1 LGPASHGEIQSWI
14 EGQPG
19 CRIKGGLAFYYGRKD
34 MDIKVL
40 LVDNEE
46 NIREALKYG
55 LNSKGIFNIEEASNG
70 MEALLKAIGI
80 RPDIILL
87 DVTMPVMDG
96 IQAYKRLK
104 ENPET
109 RHIPVILLT
118 ANPYKDILQEIKITV
133 DEYLEKPCEIEK
145 LFTRIKKVLSL
156 GRSRDYGYTK

>member
-1 LGPASHGEIQSWI
+1 
-14 EGQPG
+14 
-19 CRIKGGLAFYYGRKD
+19 

-46 NIREALKYG
+46 NIRAALKYG
-55 LNSKGIFNIEEASNG
+55 LNIKGIFNIEEASNG

-118 ANPYKDILQEIKITV
+118 AKPYKEIFQEIKITA
-133 DEYLEKPCEIEK
+133 DEYLEKPCEIEE
-145 LFTRIKKVLSL
+145 LFTRIKKVLGL
-156 GRSRDYGYTK
+156 GKKY